1 MQFLSSPAGSSHHLF
16 VDLLEHASSVHLVDN
31 HAHPILEPTEH
42 ANPGQWAIPRL
53 EQLLSEA
60 TPVHPTAPTMTAR
73 TCLAHFRSVRD
84 MGQMLAQEGHLL
96 PPSPCEDNAQAED
109 GEKNHLH
116 SATDDEA
123 LVEDARARLG
133 VWPLAK
139 LCVDAAKLSA
149 ILIDDGLNNPSEKE
163 RFVPYSA
170 FEQRLGVGTARRV
183 LRLETEAELCLS
195 ALIRE
200 NRDGKWSQSPHATD
214 DRSPFRSPS
223 HADQK
228 QHGEFYYAETFLA
241 EFRKRIDPLPPG
253 VVSFKVAAAYRCGL
267 QFDLSGDQST
277 YALLNKDL
285 QKMLGLPPATEPD
298 GTDANGTNDGVVPSS
313 PEAGVNGKIRLE
325 RRGIVQWV
333 VRTGCLVAQRHG
345 IPIQFHC
352 GFGDTDLDILQA
364 NPALLRNLFFTFPDV
379 PIVLLHAAWPYSREA
394 AFLASTYPS
403 VFVDFGLAIPLLSVS
418 GMVKAVQALL
428 EIAPHNKVLYSSD
441 SHSAADVIFLASVWG
456 RKVLAAV
463 LTEAVLCGDL
473 TKYEAISAISNI
485 LADNATKLYKL

>member
-1 MQFLSSPAGSSHHLF
+1 MQFLTDPAASKHHVF
-16 VDLLEHASSVHLVDN
+16 VDLLAHAGSVQLVDN
-31 HAHPILEPTEH
+31 HAHPLLEPTEH
-42 ANPGQWAIPRL
+42 AKPGQWALPRL

-73 TCLAHFRSVRD
+73 TCLAHSRSVRD
-84 MGQMLAQEGHLL
+84 MGQLLAQESHLL
-96 PPSPCEDNAQAED
+96 PPSQGDNGAPLDD
-109 GEKNHLH
+109 GEKAHLH

-139 LCVDAAKLSA
+139 LCVDAANISA
-149 ILIDDGLNNPSEKE
+149 IIIDDGLNDPSKKE
-163 RFVPYSA
+163 RFVPYST
-170 FEQRLGVGTARRV
+170 FERRLGVATARRV

-200 NRDGKWSQSPHATD
+200 NRDGRWSKYPHATNG
-214 DRSPFRSPS
+214 RSPPCSSS
-223 HADQK
+223 HAIQK
-228 QHGEFYYAETFLA
+228 QHGKYYYGETFLA
-241 EFRKRIDPLPPG
+241 EFRKRIDPPPPD

-267 QFDLSGDQST
+267 QFDLSGDLST
-277 YALLNKDL
+277 YALLNEDI
-285 QKMLGLPPATEPD
+285 QEMLGLLSASGPD
-298 GTDANGTNDGVVPSS
+298 RGNTDGSNCGMVPSP
-313 PEAGVNGKIRLE
+313 PEAGVSAKIHLE
-325 RRGIVQWV
+325 RRGIIQWV

-403 VFVDFGLAIPLLSVS
+403 VYVDFGLAIPLLSVS
-418 GMVKAVQALL
+418 GMVKAVQAIL

-441 SHSAADVIFLASVWG
+441 SHSAADVIFLASVWS
-456 RKVLAAV
+456 RKVVAAV

-473 TKYEAISAISNI
+473 TKGEAMSAITNI
-485 LADNATKLYKL
+485 LAANAAKLYNL

>member
-1 MQFLSSPAGSSHHLF
+1 MQFLTDPAASKHHVF
-16 VDLLEHASSVHLVDN
+16 VDLLAHAGSVPLVDN

-42 ANPGQWAIPRL
+42 ANPSQWAMPRL

-73 TCLAHFRSVRD
+73 TCLAHSRSVRD
-84 MGQMLAQEGHLL
+84 MGQLLAQEGHLL
-96 PPSPCEDNAQAED
+96 PPSLGDNGAQIEDS
-109 GEKNHLH
+109 EKTHLH

-149 ILIDDGLNNPSEKE
+149 ILIDDGLKDPSQKE
-163 RFVPYSA
+163 RFIAYSA
-170 FEQRLGVGTARRV
+170 FERRLGVATARRV

-200 NRDGKWSQSPHATD
+200 NRDGRWSQSPHATNG
-214 DRSPFRSPS
+214 RSPPCSPS

-228 QHGEFYYAETFLA
+228 QHGEYYYAKTLLA

-267 QFDLSGDQST
+267 QFDLSGDPST
-277 YALLNKDL
+277 YALLNKDI
-285 QKMLGLPPATEPD
+285 QEMLGLLPAMEPGRRNPD
-298 GTDANGTNDGVVPSS
+298 GTNGGVVPSP
-313 PEAGVNGKIRLE
+313 PEAGVTAKIRLE
-325 RRGIVQWV
+325 RRGIIQWV

-379 PIVLLHAAWPYSREA
+379 PVVLLHAAWPYSREA

-403 VFVDFGLAIPLLSVS
+403 VYMDFGLAIPLLSVS
-418 GMVKAVQALL
+418 GMVKAIQAIL

-456 RKVLAAV
+456 RKVVAAV

-473 TKYEAISAISNI
+473 TKDEAMSAITNI
-485 LADNATKLYKL
+485 LAVNATKLYKL